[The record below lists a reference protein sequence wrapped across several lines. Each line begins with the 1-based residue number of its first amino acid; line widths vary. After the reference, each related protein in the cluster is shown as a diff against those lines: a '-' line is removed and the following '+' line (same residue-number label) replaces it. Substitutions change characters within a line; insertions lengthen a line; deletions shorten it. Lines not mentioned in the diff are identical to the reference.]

1 MLIFVKNLRFRI
13 VPFAVVVLA
22 AAACSSTPS
31 GPTAPSSITGS
42 TSLTA
47 EVLASTWRL
56 VSIQNAGQPEQAA
69 PGGADYLA
77 TFENGR
83 ISTRADCN
91 LCSGQATLSSGAVMT
106 IGPVLACTRAAC
118 PTMEFES
125 VYVSLL
131 AGDHVVVVDGR
142 SLTLQSNRGV
152 VRFER

>member
-1 MLIFVKNLRFRI
+1 MKDLYFRI
-13 VPFAVVVLA
+13 VPFAVVLT
-22 AAACSSTPS
+22 AAACSATPS
-31 GPTAPSSITGS
+31 SPTAPSSITGS

-56 VSIQNAGQPEQAA
+56 QSIQTAGQREQAA
-69 PGGADYLA
+69 PVGADYSA

-83 ISTRADCN
+83 ISARADCN
-91 LCSGQATLSSGAVMT
+91 LCSGQATFSSGAIT

-125 VYVSLL
+125 VFVSLL
-131 AGDHVVVVDGR
+131 AGDHVAVVDGR
-142 SLTLQSNRGV
+142 LLTLQSNRGV